1 MLLDQKRTK
10 RTVQVVAILTSLAFA
25 GTIFVVMGLVFF
37 GGGSSPERD
46 QVNELKELVKDNPD
60 DADLWQQLASAHIAA
75 GDKQEAIEAGT
86 RSVELDPASFRSAST
101 LVLAYQEAGDDA
113 GAVKVLSD
121 FTKRNPKN
129 SDGFL
134 ALGQTAQQAGQTDI
148 ARLAFQ
154 RFLAL
159 EPDGTQA
166 DLVREMLDRMNGNGV
181 TATTTGG

>member
-10 RTVQVVAILTSLAFA
+10 RIVQVVAILTSLAFA

-60 DADLWQQLASAHIAA
+60 DGDAWQQLASAHIAA
-75 GDKQEAIEAGT
+75 GDKAEAVAAGIRSIELEPT
-86 RSVELDPASFRSAST
+86 SFRNAST
-101 LVLAYQEAGDDA
+101 LVLAFEEAGDPA
-113 GAVKVLSD
+113 GAIKVLSD

-129 SDGFL
+129 TDGFL

-148 ARLAFQ
+148 ARLAYQ
-154 RFLAL
+154 RFLKL

-166 DLVREMLDRMNGNGV
+166 DLVRDQLALLQGGG
-181 TATTTGG
+181 ATVTTGG